1 MQTAIKSK
9 AYKKK
14 LKRHKD
20 AVLSLY
26 SPKGMDGGLL
36 VSGSADHSIRT
47 WDLLKKKI
55 SSKLQVNRP
64 EEDRLFKFKEKNQVE
79 PVNYAEDHILNN
91 PKTLQK

>member
-20 AVLSLY
+20 SVISLY
-26 SPKGMDGGLL
+26 SPKGIDGGLL
-36 VSGSADHSIRT
+36 ISGSADHSIRT

-55 SSKLQVNRP
+55 SSKLQVSRP
-64 EEDRLFKFKEKNQVE
+64 DDELLFKFKEKNGVE